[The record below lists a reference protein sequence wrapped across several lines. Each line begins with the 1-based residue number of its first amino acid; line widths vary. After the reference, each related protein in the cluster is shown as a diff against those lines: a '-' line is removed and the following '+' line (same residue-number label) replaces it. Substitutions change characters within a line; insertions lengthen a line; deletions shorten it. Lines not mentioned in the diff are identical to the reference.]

1 MKFATNLLNIA
12 LATGLTIA
20 VAPAQN
26 TANPPASDKPASTK
40 TMHDAKNDV
49 DMKSMVNPADRKFL
63 MEAAQG
69 GIAEVHL
76 AQLAQQ
82 KASSEGV
89 KQAAQK
95 IEADHTKA
103 NAALKELAEE
113 KKVDLPTEMGPKQQA
128 LMQKLQNLS
137 GEQFDKA
144 YVKAMVQDHKNDIK
158 EFQHHADH
166 SMDSDVKA
174 FASKTVP
181 TLQEHLQLVQQLA
194 GNKDAMGGTRARS
207 SDAAKDTPK
216 P

>member
-1 MKFATNLLNIA
+1 MKFAKNLLKIA

-26 TANPPASDKPASTK
+26 TASPL
-40 TMHDAKNDV
+40 

-69 GIAEVHL
+69 GMAEVQL

-95 IEADHTKA
+95 IEADHTNA

-144 YVKAMVQDHKNDIK
+144 YVKEMVQDHKKDIK
-158 EFQHHADH
+158 EFQHHANT

-194 GNKDAMGGTRARS
+194 GTS
-207 SDAAKDTPK
+207 KDTAK